1 MSKRRKRR
9 EHGKRRGE
17 NPMPAPVPAARDL
30 AGRAATVP
38 SEHQASRRL
47 SLADTFGTSFWVLG
61 LIAVLAGIACWQIKG
76 PQALRESFE
85 SDLDLLLFLAP
96 RFGAAMLIAAF
107 VQVLLPRDKVAKYLG
122 EAAGLKAVA
131 IGTVAGSLTPG
142 GPMTSFPLV
151 QSLQQAG
158 TGRSALVAYI
168 TSWSTMGFQR
178 ILNWELP
185 LLGPDMVVLR
195 IAASLPLPAIAGLL
209 SRLFQEPPPPRR
221 ETDGTSDVR

>member
-1 MSKRRKRR
+1 
-9 EHGKRRGE
+9 
-17 NPMPAPVPAARDL
+17 
-30 AGRAATVP
+30 VP
-38 SEHQASRRL
+38 SEHRASRRL

-76 PQALRESFE
+76 PKAFRESFE

-107 VQVLLPRDKVAKYLG
+107 VQVLLPRDKVAKYVG
-122 EAAGLKAVA
+122 DAAGPKAVA
-131 IGTVAGSLTPG
+131 IGTVAGGLTPG

-185 LLGPDMVVLR
+185 LLGPDMTLLR
-195 IAASLPLPAIAGLL
+195 VAASLPLPAIAGLL
-209 SRLFQEPPPPRR
+209 SRLFPEPPLPRR
-221 ETDGTSDVR
+221 ETDGTADAR